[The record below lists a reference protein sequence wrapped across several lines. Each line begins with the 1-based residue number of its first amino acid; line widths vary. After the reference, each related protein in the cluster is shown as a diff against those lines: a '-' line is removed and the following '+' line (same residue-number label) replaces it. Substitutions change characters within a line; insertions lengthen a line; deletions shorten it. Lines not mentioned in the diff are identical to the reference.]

1 MRNAMLSGAAR
12 PYPDE
17 KVQYD
22 LSHVATLLF
31 EQMKLNPDYRLR
43 VSSIESVEF
52 LLWRLLFDLVISV
65 TCEVLSDSTL
75 KETPIDTT
83 ESVALYLSHLLK

>member
-1 MRNAMLSGAAR
+1 MFSVTGEVVPDKTSTRN
-12 PYPDE
+12 P
-17 KVQYD
+17 
-22 LSHVATLLF
+22 VAT
-31 EQMKLNPDYRLR
+31 
-43 VSSIESVEF
+43 IESVEF

-83 ESVALYLSHLLK
+83 ESVALYLSHLLN